1 MICVTINQTIAPIL
15 IAEADALLF
24 HHGETDHK
32 PIPLPTGRISHNAAA
47 PNASASTAGDPK
59 RNLKRWERVFLF
71 YKEHISISSL
81 LNNLVFEAFSFSR
94 VEFSLGYKGMV
105 WVFLSTETAHP
116 SHLSCSGHQGS
127 QSAQVV
133 GGSGEGKQPPHL
145 VDSSQLHFL

>member
-1 MICVTINQTIAPIL
+1 PSESQSADIRPQASSTNDRSYTIARFQFLTSPPDLASSPATAEQLL
-15 IAEADALLF
+15 I
-24 HHGETDHK
+24 
-32 PIPLPTGRISHNAAA
+32 N
-47 PNASASTAGDPK
+47 
-59 RNLKRWERVFLF
+59 
-71 YKEHISISSL
+71 SL

-94 VEFSLGYKGMV
+94 VDFSLGYKGMV

>member
-1 MICVTINQTIAPIL
+1 MLSSCPRNT
-15 IAEADALLF
+15 
-24 HHGETDHK
+24 
-32 PIPLPTGRISHNAAA
+32 RSHTQN
-47 PNASASTAGDPK
+47 G
-59 RNLKRWERVFLF
+59 NLVAIRRC
-71 YKEHISISSL
+71 SISSL